1 MSDIKMTE
9 TEISQASAFR
19 RKHLAICRE
28 IGSPADEER
37 RLWDVLTWPSDIP
50 YDSPPHPDT
59 ARADAAERML
69 AGVIRSLECHDL
81 NLLGSVVAVDNPGL
95 AAWWSDWQ
103 VKHDRVRRIAD
114 LTARRDR
121 ERAALAATERE
132 LEALTR

>member
-1 MSDIKMTE
+1 MNAE
-9 TEISQASAFR
+9 R
-19 RKHLAICRE
+19 NCRHCADTGMATL
-28 IGSPADEER
+28 GSTNSLFCSWCNNDGTRINIAG
-37 RLWDVLTWPSDIP
+37 
-50 YDSPPHPDT
+50 PPHPDT

>member
-1 MSDIKMTE
+1 MNAE
-9 TEISQASAFR
+9 R
-19 RKHLAICRE
+19 NCRHCADTGMATL
-28 IGSPADEER
+28 GSTNSLFCSWCNNDGTRINIAG
-37 RLWDVLTWPSDIP
+37 
-50 YDSPPHPDT
+50 PPHPDT

-81 NLLGSVVAVDNPGL
+81 NLLGSVVAVENPGL

>member
-1 MSDIKMTE
+1 MNAE
-9 TEISQASAFR
+9 R
-19 RKHLAICRE
+19 NCRHCADTGMATL
-28 IGSPADEER
+28 GSTNSLFCSWCNNDGTRIHIAG
-37 RLWDVLTWPSDIP
+37 
-50 YDSPPHPDT
+50 PPHPDT